1 MATIT
6 DRRTVSAMLL
16 IVMLPVAIGIVGA
29 PMHYAAPVAAA
40 LTVAQLLLI
49 GGAAYGL
56 AGPAWRSGDENRRR
70 IVVVAMLL
78 ILPCALLTLMPGY
91 GPPFAANL
99 AMNHIRYVILF
110 VSATF
115 MSAAFLMLKDAL
127 ADAGERLLAPLGQA
141 AGLLGTLVQLVW
153 TAILI
158 GWMMTL
164 AHKPATYLP
173 VYGTL
178 TENSSDVLLFF
189 AGLLTYVATGCY
201 ALAFARAGWLGPIK
215 AKLVA
220 AIATIAILGLAARGL
235 GFPDLGE
242 DWYMV
247 PGDIVGIPAI
257 PWLMPYLLGVAALFQ
272 AARD

>member
-1 MATIT
+1 MATST

-16 IVMLPVAIGIVGA
+16 IAMLPVAIGIVGA
-29 PMHYAAPVAAA
+29 PIRYAAPVAFA

-56 AGPAWRSGDENRRR
+56 AVPAWHSGDENRRR
-70 IVVVAMLL
+70 VVVVGILL
-78 ILPCALLTLMPGY
+78 ILPLALLALMPGY
-91 GPPFAANL
+91 GPPFAASV
-99 AMNHIRYVILF
+99 AMNHTRYVILF
-110 VSATF
+110 VSTAF

-153 TAILI
+153 TAVLI

-189 AGLLTYVATGCY
+189 GGLLTYVATGCY
-201 ALAFARAGWLGPIK
+201 ALALARAGWLGPIK

-220 AIATIAILGLAARGL
+220 VIATIAILGLAARGL

-242 DWYMV
+242 DWYMI

>member
-1 MATIT
+1 MATSM

-16 IVMLPVAIGIVGA
+16 IIMLPVAIGIVGA
-29 PMHYAAPVAAA
+29 PMRYAAPVATA
-40 LTVAQLLLI
+40 LTAAQLLLI

-70 IVVVAMLL
+70 IAVVAMLL
-78 ILPCALLTLMPGY
+78 ILPCTLLTLMPGY
-91 GPPFAANL
+91 GPPFAATL
-99 AMNHIRYVILF
+99 AMNHVRYVILF
-110 VSATF
+110 VSAAF
-115 MSAAFLMLKDAL
+115 MGAAFLMLKDAL

-141 AGLLGTLVQLVW
+141 AGLIGTLVQVVW
-153 TAILI
+153 TATLI
-158 GWMMTL
+158 GWTMTL
-164 AHKPATYLP
+164 AHKPPSYLP

-201 ALAFARAGWLGPIK
+201 ALAFARAGWLGPVK

-220 AIATIAILGLAARGL
+220 TIATIAILGLAARGL
-235 GFPDLGE
+235 GFPDFGE

-247 PGDIVGIPAI
+247 PGDIVGIPAV
-257 PWLMPYLLGVAALFQ
+257 PWLMPYLLGVAALFH